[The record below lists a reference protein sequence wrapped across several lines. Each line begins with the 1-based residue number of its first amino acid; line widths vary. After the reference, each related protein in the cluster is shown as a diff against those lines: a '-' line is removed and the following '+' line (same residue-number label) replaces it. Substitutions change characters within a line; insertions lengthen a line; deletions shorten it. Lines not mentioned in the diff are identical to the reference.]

1 MRPPELSTVPA
12 APSTQV
18 QVQAYRFGL
27 RRLDSALQNG
37 DPLPPADPHR
47 RTRVGLFVGLG
58 IVALLILASAIW
70 GLVRPQQTIGDAAI
84 VRDRDSGA
92 IYVVHDRR
100 LYPALNLT
108 SALLAAGSA
117 TGRTAVKTVDAA
129 VLRGYDRGPLIGIP
143 AAPDSVVSR
152 ADLLPARWSACD
164 FGGGSVPVLVGRA
177 VPGQLARD
185 QALLVRGP
193 DRTYLLLTGSARVPV
208 STDPRVLRALG
219 LDLAQ
224 ARPVAARLLN
234 AVPELPP
241 VDVPLV
247 PSAGRAP
254 SYDIDGRPIGSVVR
268 VVRAASTDLY
278 LLLDDGVQRITP
290 LMADLVRFT
299 YPASA
304 QIATVTPS
312 EMGSVPTTHSPLP
325 VPALR
330 SAPTLVPSA
339 PVVCASWQGRWTIST
354 HSRLPL
360 PDGVSAV
367 GAVYVPPGR
376 GAVVTA
382 VSGSQ
387 STATRYLITDQ
398 GIRYPV
404 PDESV
409 LRTLGLGG
417 TAKPVPSA
425 LVALL
430 PLGPALDP
438 ARANSTWTTKISSR
452 PNTTPTR

>member
-1 MRPPELSTVPA
+1 LSTVPA

-37 DPLPPADPHR
+37 DPLPPADANR
-47 RTRVGLFVGLG
+47 RARVGLFVGLG
-58 IVALLILASAIW
+58 IVAVLVLASVIW

-92 IYVVHDRR
+92 LYVVRDRR
-100 LYPALNLT
+100 LFPALNLT

-117 TGRTAVKTVDAA
+117 SGRAAVKTVDSV

-143 AAPDSVVSR
+143 GAPDSVVTGP
-152 ADLLPARWSACD
+152 DLLPARWSACD
-164 FGGGSVPVLVGRA
+164 AGGSVTALVGVT
-177 VPGQLARD
+177 VPGQLAPD
-185 QALLVRGP
+185 QAVLVRGP
-193 DRTYLLLTGSARVPV
+193 DRAYFLLTASARVPV

-219 LDLAQ
+219 LDLTQ
-224 ARPVAARLLN
+224 ARPIGAGLLK
-234 AVPELPP
+234 AIPERPP
-241 VDVPLV
+241 VDVPVV
-247 PSAGRAP
+247 PSAGHSP
-254 SYDIDGRPIGSVVR
+254 SYDLDGRPIGSVVR
-268 VVRAASTDLY
+268 VHRAASTDY
-278 LLLDDGVQRITP
+278 FLLLRDGVQRITP

-312 EMGSVPTTHSPLP
+312 DIGAVPPTRSPLP
-325 VPALR
+325 MPALR
-330 SAPTLVPSA
+330 SAPTLVSAA
-339 PVVCASWQGRWTIST
+339 PVVCVAWQGRWTIST
-354 HSRLPL
+354 HARLPL
-360 PDGVSAV
+360 PNGASAV

-376 GAVVTA
+376 GAVAAT
-382 VSGSQ
+382 VSGTR

-398 GIRYPV
+398 GIRFPV

-417 TAKPVPSA
+417 TAHAVPSA
-425 LVALL
+425 LLALL

-438 ARANSTWTTKISSR
+438 AKAGTIWTTVPIE
-452 PNTTPTR
+452 PTTPASR